1 MQGITG
7 VPEVVESGEVLFAS
21 ERGFVMPLS
30 PRALWIGA
38 ALAAL
43 VAIVVLAVVFGG
55 GGGGGIN
62 Y

>member
-1 MQGITG
+1 
-7 VPEVVESGEVLFAS
+7 
-21 ERGFVMPLS
+21 MPLS

-38 ALAAL
+38 AVSAL
-43 VAIVVLAVVFGG
+43 VAIVVLAVVYGG